1 MTNTATNTLK
11 VAVILAG
18 SGYLDG
24 AEIRESV
31 LTLLAL
37 ENKGTQ
43 TQLEYQIFAPN
54 IDQHHV
60 VNHLTGEEVANDS
73 RNVLVES
80 ARIARGNITDLA
92 DLNPANF
99 DSLVMP
105 GGFGVAKNLS
115 SFAFEGSA
123 GKANELL
130 TQVVQAFHQ
139 ASKPIGAICIA
150 PAILALTLGEHNPKI
165 TIGTDTATATELEKL
180 GATHINCA
188 TNDCVVDSVNKLVT
202 TPAYMDDNA
211 DLVTIFAGISK
222 LVDELVDKLVN
233 L

>member
-1 MTNTATNTLK
+1 MTNTATKTVK

-37 ENKGTQ
+37 ENKGKQ
-43 TQLEYQIFAPN
+43 TNLTYQIFAPN

-60 VNHLTGEEVANDS
+60 VNHLTGEEAANDN

-80 ARIARGNITDLA
+80 ARIARGDITDLA
-92 DLNPANF
+92 ELNPANF

-139 ASKPIGAICIA
+139 AGKPIGAICIA
-150 PAILALTLGEHNPKI
+150 PAILALTLGEHKPKI

-188 TNDCVVDSVNKLVT
+188 TDGCVVDSVNKLVT
-202 TPAYMDDNA
+202 TPAYMDGNA
-211 DLVTIFAGISK
+211 DLVTIFTGISK
-222 LVDELVDKLVN
+222 LVDALVAL
-233 L
+233 